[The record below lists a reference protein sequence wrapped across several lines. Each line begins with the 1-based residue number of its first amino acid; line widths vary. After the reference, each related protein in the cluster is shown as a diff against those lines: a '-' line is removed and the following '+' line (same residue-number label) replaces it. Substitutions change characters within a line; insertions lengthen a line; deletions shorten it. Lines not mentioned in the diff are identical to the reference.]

1 MKVTNLGEKRT
12 AIMLYTI
19 MGIILNI
26 LSYVDKKSIV
36 TTGIFTVLWLLSLM
50 ILVFKDKFN
59 LSEKT
64 KMIIDTVS
72 VVMFIISIVV
82 IMFFDIPIMVALAL
96 LFIYSILSSLT

>member
-12 AIMLYTI
+12 AIMLYTV

-26 LSYVDKKSIV
+26 LNYVDKKSIV

-50 ILVFKDKFN
+50 VLIFKDKFN
-59 LSEKT
+59 LSEKI

-82 IMFFDIPIMVALAL
+82 IMFFDIPIMIALAL